1 VQEARHKAGGERETG
16 DNKDVGRAEGVDEIK
31 AEDEEIEGVGNAEEV
46 EDDEGMGG
54 STGNGKGKK
63 KRNGTGRSKNG
74 GKK

>member
-1 VQEARHKAGGERETG
+1 
-16 DNKDVGRAEGVDEIK
+16 VGRAEGVDEIK

-46 EDDEGMGG
+46 GDDEGMGG

-63 KRNGTGRSKNG
+63 KRNGRGRSKNG